1 MVVVG
6 FPALAQEPRH
16 GSPAAGAAQPRSP
29 ALAQST
35 VPSATARIRFDI
47 PGQPLQTALL
57 AFGRQAGLQVTVAA
71 ATTAGKTAQA
81 VSGSLTAEE
90 ALTRLLVG
98 TGLTWRYLDAR
109 TVTLEPAA
117 VRQDD
122 GPTRLAPV
130 TVTARRTKELL
141 QDVPQSVVALDAEEI
156 ERSNIETL
164 EDYFERAPNVAFTEN
179 GTRARNNPAIRG
191 LSDLAGAGTSAVVG
205 FYVDETSITPLG
217 SGVGIDTNLLDVE
230 RVEVVYG
237 PQGTTF
243 GRNALG
249 GVVNIV
255 TKKPSPEFEAEAAAD
270 FNSLPGGGGKFVV
283 NGGLLP
289 DGLLSARLSAY
300 GEASD
305 GFIDLS
311 QAGASDP
318 DSIGERSYGTR
329 LALRA
334 QPSDRLLI
342 DLSGSYS
349 GYETDG
355 LNVITFDNFQA
366 GDFTNDSDFIGQTS
380 LDRYLAVARVEYD
393 FDAFTLISNTSY
405 FDAER
410 TEDFDGDLSPLD
422 ITRVRDAGEDTS
434 EVAQEIR
441 LESESFDLPVLGE
454 AEAIF
459 GANTS
464 FAKGEGA
471 FTFEFGTDSPIGPG
485 SSQSTSD
492 SEAFSL
498 GVFSDIRFRPLAGL
512 EINVGLRY
520 SRDEVEQTSDQVS
533 DVPFLPNVPSTT
545 FSGDFSSLDPKVSVS
560 YRWTEGFL
568 TYATVSTGYRSGGF
582 NGPDSGAP
590 GQPIEEE
597 NAISYEAGVKS
608 TWLDQRL
615 LVNLAGFYTEYD
627 DIQVA
632 TPGVLTNSFV
642 VNAAEARSTGMELT
656 VAAEA
661 TDGLTLG
668 VNYGLNFAEFTDF
681 EDSPFGDLTGRQLPT
696 APRHTLSIVGEYAWP
711 VLGGLGDAF
720 LRAEYSYRS
729 RFRTVLDPSQAPA
742 GGYDKVNFRA
752 GIRAGTLDIEAFLEN
767 ALDEEY
773 VTNGAVVGTGTVAP
787 GEPRSGGLRIRW
799 RF

>member
-6 FPALAQEPRH
+6 LPALAQEPRP
-16 GSPAAGAAQPRSP
+16 GSPDAGSAQPPSP
-29 ALAQST
+29 DLAQS
-35 VPSATARIRFDI
+35 PASSAGARLRFDI
-47 PGQPLQTALL
+47 PGQPLRTALL
-57 AFGRQAGLQVTVAA
+57 AFGRQAGLQVTVDA

-90 ALTRLLVG
+90 ALTRLLAG
-98 TGLTWRYLDAR
+98 TGLTWRYLDAG

-117 VRQDD
+117 IRQDD
-122 GPTRLAPV
+122 GPMRLSPI
-130 TVTARRTKELL
+130 TVTARRTEELL
-141 QDVPQSVVALDAEEI
+141 QDVPQSVVAIDTEEI

-191 LSDLAGAGTSAVVG
+191 LSDLSFAGTSAVVG
-205 FYVDETSITPLG
+205 FYVDETSINPLG
-217 SGVGIDTNLLDVE
+217 NNLGVDTNLLDVE
-230 RVEVVYG
+230 RIEVVYG

-255 TKKPSPEFEAEAAAD
+255 TKKPSPEFEAEAEGEV
-270 FNSLPGGGGKFVV
+270 NSVPGGDGKFAV

-305 GFIDLS
+305 GFVDLS
-311 QAGASDP
+311 QARGSDP
-318 DSIGERSYGTR
+318 DSIGERSYGAR
-329 LALRA
+329 LALRS
-334 QPSDRLLI
+334 QPNDRLLV
-342 DLSGSYS
+342 DLTGSFS
-349 GYETDG
+349 SYETDG
-355 LNVITFDNFQA
+355 LNAITFDDFQA

-380 LDRYLAVARVEYD
+380 LDRYRAVARVEYD

-410 TEDFDGDLSPLD
+410 TEDFDADFSPLD
-422 ITRVRDAGEDTS
+422 ITTLRDRTDDLTEA
-434 EVAQEIR
+434 AQEIR
-441 LESESFDLPVLGE
+441 FESQSFDLPLLGKTE
-454 AEAIF
+454 AVF

-464 FAKGEGA
+464 LGRSEGFFAFDFGA
-471 FTFEFGTDSPIGPG
+471 DSPIGPAFLEA
-485 SSQSTSD
+485 SS
-492 SEAFSL
+492 EKEVFSL
-498 GVFSDIRFRPLAGL
+498 GVFSDVRIRPLEKL
-512 EINVGLRY
+512 EINAGLRY
-520 SRDEVEQTSDQVS
+520 SRDEVEQTFEQGGDAQPS
-533 DVPFLPNVPSTT
+533 VPSTT
-545 FSGDFSSLDPKVSVS
+545 VSGNFSSLDPKVSVS

-568 TYATVSTGYRSGGF
+568 TYATVSTGYRGGGF

-632 TPGVLTNSFV
+632 TPGVFGNSFI
-642 VNAAEARSTGMELT
+642 VNAAEARSTGMEATL
-656 VAAEA
+656 VAEPL
-661 TDGLTLG
+661 DGLTLG

-711 VLGGLGDAF
+711 VLSGLGDAF

-729 RFRTVLDPSQAPA
+729 RFRTVLDPSQVPA
-742 GGYDKVNFRA
+742 GSYDKVNVRA
-752 GIRAGTLDIEAFLEN
+752 GIRAGTLDVEAFLEN

-773 VTNGAVVGTGTVAP
+773 VTNGAVVGTETVAP
-787 GEPRSGGLRIRW
+787 GEPGSAGLRVRW